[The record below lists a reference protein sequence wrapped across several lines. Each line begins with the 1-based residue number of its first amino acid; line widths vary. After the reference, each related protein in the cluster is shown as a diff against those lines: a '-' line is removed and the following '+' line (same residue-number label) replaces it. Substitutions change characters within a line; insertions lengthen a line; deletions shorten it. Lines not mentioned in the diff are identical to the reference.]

1 MNISIKIEKKCI
13 IHCHLLFQIFNTVI
27 ETSEK
32 SSDLNVRLNNLYK
45 GITLSVYTNVSRG
58 LFERHKLVFSFMLCV
73 AINMEKGTITEAQ
86 WNFLLRGPIGS
97 KGELL

>member
-1 MNISIKIEKKCI
+1 MHRINKFSFDLK
-13 IHCHLLFQIFNTVI
+13 IFNTVI
-27 ETSEK
+27 ETAERSA
-32 SSDLNVRLNNLYK
+32 DLQSRLHTLHN

-73 AINMEKGTITEAQ
+73 AINKESGSITEAQ

-97 KGELL
+97 KGKKLK